1 MIAKKIALGVAA
13 LAFTVAA
20 QAQSDKPYLE
30 VGYTMLDVKA
40 SSEGITLESSPTL
53 VRFIVGTE
61 LVDGLAIEAMYGT
74 SASSDDISANGIN
87 LSSLVSNDLKVKSVF
102 GLYLKPSK
110 SINENLEIFGRFGYT
125 KAKYSISVAEVGL
138 SGSESSVSYGV
149 GASYKLSKEVKLTAD
164 YMSYVS
170 DEADTDG
177 ITVGL
182 RFDF

>member
-61 LVDGLAIEAMYGT
+61 LVDGL
-74 SASSDDISANGIN
+74 DP
-87 LSSLVSNDLKVKSVF
+87 VF
-102 GLYLKPSK
+102 QYHRQ
-110 SINENLEIFGRFGYT
+110 F
-125 KAKYSISVAEVGL
+125 
-138 SGSESSVSYGV
+138 
-149 GASYKLSKEVKLTAD
+149 
-164 YMSYVS
+164 
-170 DEADTDG
+170 
-177 ITVGL
+177 
-182 RFDF
+182 